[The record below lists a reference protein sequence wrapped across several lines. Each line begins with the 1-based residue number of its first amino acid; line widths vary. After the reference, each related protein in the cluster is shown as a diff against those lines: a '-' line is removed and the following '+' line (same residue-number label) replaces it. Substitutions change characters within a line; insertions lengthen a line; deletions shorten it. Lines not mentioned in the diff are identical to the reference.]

1 MNYRDLQ
8 NISNLSQQ
16 ILVEGAKEEH
26 NVLNRWPYTSP
37 YLQES
42 TEVVEEKKPLPVGK
56 MDAKAKELK
65 SKFHKSKVGTP
76 EASKLLSRLGHIV
89 AARDSKVVSDSYD
102 LYDII
107 LTHLLDEGYADTQE
121 AAEAIMVNM
130 SEDWRESIF
139 EAEVLAQK
147 GGVPGTVQMNKT
159 REGGFLGI
167 GSKEVSKPVPGSFKE
182 KDVSSKDAARYNTG
196 IDKKFGSADNIDNT
210 SAANVQYAANRAGHS
225 GYMKVEDPGS
235 LPNTGIPNRPTPGR
249 ASDQNQARQMSG
261 DIVRMNRRQFDKTLK
276 NWYI

>member
-16 ILVEGAKEEH
+16 ILVEGANEEH

-42 TEVVEEKKPLPVGK
+42 TEVVEEKKPLSVGK

-107 LTHLLDEGYADTQE
+107 LSHLLDEGYAETQE
-121 AAEAIMVNM
+121 QAEVIMVNM
-130 SEDWRESIF
+130 SEGWRESIF
-139 EAEVLAQK
+139 EAMKPLPVGKMIKQASRHSNPEQVTKMTKVADTHN
-147 GGVPGTVQMNKT
+147 PNKSKRKEDDNR
-159 REGGFLGI
+159 REGGRKREAGRPRRNELQ
-167 GSKEVSKPVPGSFKE
+167 
-182 KDVSSKDAARYNTG
+182 
-196 IDKKFGSADNIDNT
+196 DN
-210 SAANVQYAANRAGHS
+210 
-225 GYMKVEDPGS
+225 
-235 LPNTGIPNRPTPGR
+235 
-249 ASDQNQARQMSG
+249 
-261 DIVRMNRRQFDKTLK
+261 
-276 NWYI
+276 W

>member
-130 SEDWRESIF
+130 SEEWRNSI
-139 EAEVLAQK
+139 
-147 GGVPGTVQMNKT
+147 
-159 REGGFLGI
+159 LG
-167 GSKEVSKPVPGSFKE
+167 
-182 KDVSSKDAARYNTG
+182 
-196 IDKKFGSADNIDNT
+196 
-210 SAANVQYAANRAGHS
+210 
-225 GYMKVEDPGS
+225 
-235 LPNTGIPNRPTPGR
+235 
-249 ASDQNQARQMSG
+249 
-261 DIVRMNRRQFDKTLK
+261 
-276 NWYI
+276 

>member
-107 LTHLLDEGYADTQE
+107 LSHLLDEGYADTQE
-121 AAEAIMVNM
+121 QAEVIMVNM
-130 SEDWRESIF
+130 SEEWRESIF
-139 EAEVLAQK
+139 EGEEDYKSLPRRKMLKKSDELRKSGDV
-147 GGVPGTVQMNKT
+147 NK
-159 REGGFLGI
+159 RAKSANIEYQLRAHSPEA
-167 GSKEVSKPVPGSFKE
+167 SKTLSYV
-182 KDVSSKDAARYNTG
+182 
-196 IDKKFGSADNIDNT
+196 
-210 SAANVQYAANRAGHS
+210 NRAYGR
-225 GYMKVEDPGS
+225 GS
-235 LPNTGIPNRPTPGR
+235 DN
-249 ASDQNQARQMSG
+249 
-261 DIVRMNRRQFDKTLK
+261 
-276 NWYI
+276 